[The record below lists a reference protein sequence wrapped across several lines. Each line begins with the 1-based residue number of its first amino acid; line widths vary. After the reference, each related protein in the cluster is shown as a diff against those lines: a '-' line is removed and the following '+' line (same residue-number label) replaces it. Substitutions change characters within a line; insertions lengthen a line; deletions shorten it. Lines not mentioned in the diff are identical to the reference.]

1 MKSYKIACIQMDV
14 APKSEQYN
22 LKKAL
27 KMIDE
32 SVGCGAKIVCLPEL
46 FTTGFDFQYIR
57 RCARIIP
64 NKITNEL
71 SKKAKKLKIF
81 IISGSLPI
89 IDGDRL
95 YNTSLLFDPNGRIV
109 GKYNKIHLF
118 PLMGEDKYFNYG
130 EEYRTYKTEFGN
142 FGIIICYDIRFPE
155 LTRSLTLLG
164 AEIIFVPSQFPSQRL
179 DHWKTLVRARAIEN
193 QIFVVAVNRVGE
205 DSKNS
210 FCGNSMV
217 VDPWGE
223 VLTSKNEK
231 EGIIVTSVNLDII
244 YDVRERLPCLPN
256 INNGIDR

>member
-14 APKSEQYN
+14 APKSEEYN

-32 SVGCGAKIVCLPEL
+32 SVECGAKIVCLPEL
-46 FTTGFDFQYIR
+46 FTTGFDFQYIK
-57 RCARIIP
+57 RCERSIP

-71 SKKAKKLKIF
+71 AKKAEKLKIF
-81 IISGSLPI
+81 IIGGSLPI
-89 IDGDRL
+89 IDGKNR

-155 LTRSLTLLG
+155 LTRNLTLLG
-164 AEIIFVPSQFPSQRL
+164 AEIIFVPSQFPSRRL
-179 DHWKTLVRARAIEN
+179 DHWKILVRARAIEN

-210 FCGNSMV
+210 FCGNSMI
-217 VDPWGE
+217 VDPWGK
-223 VLTSKNEK
+223 VLTSNKEK
-231 EGIIVTSVNLDII
+231 EEIIVTSINLDIV
-244 YDVRERLPCLPN
+244 YDVRKRLPCFSE
-256 INNGIDR
+256 IINGID